1 MDLEQRIWTRNVVW
15 GHYEPQS
22 YVEFRSET
30 DGHSHLAWGP
40 HKWTENCEYV
50 EKTTIHTYFVNFWD
64 FFEKVSEAKWRYL
77 GILYVYSCIVLI
89 SPIWN

>member
-1 MDLEQRIWTRNVVW
+1 MALEQRIWTRNIVW

-30 DGHSHLAWGP
+30 DGHSHLAWGA

-50 EKTTIHTYFVNFWD
+50 GKTTIQECFSAF
-64 FFEKVSEAKWRYL
+64 L
-77 GILYVYSCIVLI
+77 GLFRKSVQGKKEVFGDTLCI
-89 SPIWN
+89 